1 MRHDKRRGK
10 YTPRSRQ
17 TATAARAA
25 GPTRH
30 LPVRHPQEVPQEG
43 WVSGQSKMGRD
54 PVRNPP
60 PAPPESAA
68 VRVEY
73 TLVLTEEVAGTHGSE
88 LATVRPGRKQDLL
101 QPQLGSSAR
110 ASATV
115 TVLHSLVSYGVEG
128 GDEKGKE
135 GGDNFKQ

>member
-1 MRHDKRRGK
+1 
-10 YTPRSRQ
+10 
-17 TATAARAA
+17 
-25 GPTRH
+25 
-30 LPVRHPQEVPQEG
+30 
-43 WVSGQSKMGRD
+43 MGRD

-73 TLVLTEEVAGTHGSE
+73 TLVLTEEVAGTHGSD

-115 TVLHSLVSYGVEG
+115 TVLHSLVSYGWREG
-128 GDEKGKE
+128 TRRERRE
-135 GGDNFKQ
+135 EITSNNDNSIPSVSLTALGAAQIHGFLERRWLLCSHHGWATRDICVSLQVSF

>member
-1 MRHDKRRGK
+1 
-10 YTPRSRQ
+10 
-17 TATAARAA
+17 
-25 GPTRH
+25 
-30 LPVRHPQEVPQEG
+30 
-43 WVSGQSKMGRD
+43 MGRD

-73 TLVLTEEVAGTHGSE
+73 TLVLTEEVAGTHGSD